1 MADLAYCQAM
11 AASIENAT
19 SLGHSEIPGRTLG
32 LRAENPGELI
42 RQVERGFSFNALRS
56 MESHSGISVAR
67 IAAIIGI
74 PERTLARRKT
84 EGRLSSDES
93 ERLLRISR
101 IFENAVDLFEGDRT
115 NALKWLT
122 TPKKAFENQTPLE
135 YSRTELGAREVE
147 NLMGR
152 LEHGVFS

>member
-1 MADLAYCQAM
+1 VTLPYSDL
-11 AASIENAT
+11 
-19 SLGHSEIPGRTLG
+19 PGQTLG

-42 RQVERGFSFNALRS
+42 RQVERGFSFNTLLS
-56 MESHSGISVAR
+56 MESHAGISVAR
-67 IAAIIGI
+67 IAAIIGM

-84 EGRLSSDES
+84 EGRLTADES

-101 IFENAVDLFEGDRT
+101 VFENTVDLFEGDST

-122 TPKKAFENQTPLE
+122 TPKKAFENQTPLA

-152 LEHGVFS
+152 LEHGIFS